1 VVDLASILM
10 GFQTAFQPVNLIY
23 CFIGVFLGTF
33 VGVLPGI
40 GPLAT
45 ISMLLPITFYL
56 DPTTAL
62 VMLAGVYYGSDYGGS
77 IASILLRLP
86 GGASSAVTCLD
97 GYPMAQQGRAG
108 VALFITSVGS
118 FIGGSFGIILMM
130 CFAPTLANFTV
141 AFASVE
147 YFALMVLGLAASG
160 SITSGSPLKGLAMVA
175 LGLAVGCIGTD
186 VNSGTQRFTFG
197 FLELFD
203 SVETAVVAMAMFGIS
218 EVVSSIA
225 TPQTL
230 DLLKEKVPF
239 RSMLP
244 TRDDVIRSGGP
255 ILRGTAIG
263 SVIGIMPGV
272 GGTVASLMSY
282 ATEKRV
288 SRTPERFGKGA
299 VEGVAG
305 PESAN
310 NASAQTSFIP
320 TLTMG
325 IPGGASMALMLSALM
340 IHGITPGPGLMRDH
354 PDVFWGLVASF
365 WVGNVMLLVL
375 NIPMIGIWIKILKI
389 PYQHLFPA
397 IMVLLCIGVYSLNNS
412 IFDLYLLLALGLTG
426 YIIRLL
432 DFEPAPFLIGF
443 VLGPTMEENF
453 RRAMLVAQGDLG
465 YFLTRP
471 YALTMLLAAAALLLW
486 SIVSNFRQRPLTVE
500 SILPEPH
507 A

>member
-1 VVDLASILM
+1 MVDASLILH
-10 GFQTAFQPVNLIY
+10 GFATAFQPVNLLY

-45 ISMLLPITFYL
+45 ISMLLPLTFYL

-118 FIGGSFGIILMM
+118 FIGGSFGILLLMI
-130 CFAPTLANFTV
+130 FAPSLANMTL
-141 AFASVE
+141 AFASAE

-160 SITSGSPLKGLAMVA
+160 SITAGSPLKGLAMVV
-175 LGLAVGCIGTD
+175 LGLVIGCIGTD
-186 VNSGTQRFTFG
+186 VNSGVARFNFN
-197 FLELFD
+197 FIELFD
-203 SVETAVVAMAMFGIS
+203 GISVAIVAMGLFGIS
-218 EVVSSIA
+218 EVITSIG

-230 DLLKEKVPF
+230 ELLREKVPF

-244 TRDDVIRSGGP
+244 TRDDLRRSAGP
-255 ILRGTAIG
+255 VVRGTAIG
-263 SVIGIMPGV
+263 SFMGIMPGV

-282 ATEKRV
+282 ATEKKI

-299 VEGVAG
+299 IEGVAG

-340 IHGITPGPGLMRDH
+340 IHGINPGPGLMRDH

-365 WVGNVMLLVL
+365 WVGNVLLLVL
-375 NIPMIGIWIKILKI
+375 NIPMIGIWIKILRL
-389 PYQHLFPA
+389 PYEMLFPA
-397 IMVLLCIGVYSLNNS
+397 IMCLLCIGVYSLNNS
-412 IFDLYLLLALGLTG
+412 TFDLWLLLVIGLAG
-426 YIIRLL
+426 YVIRLL
-432 DFEPAPFLIGF
+432 DFEPAPLLIGF
-443 VLGPTMEENF
+443 VLGPMMEENF
-453 RRAMLVAQGDLG
+453 RRAMLVARGDIG
-465 YFLTRP
+465 YFLDRP
-471 YALTMLLAAAALLLW
+471 YTVVMLGAAAALVVW
-486 SIVSNFRQRPLTVE
+486 SIVANFRKKGTTPVIAET
-500 SILPEPH
+500 
-507 A
+507 

>member
-1 VVDLASILM
+1 MVDASLILH
-10 GFQTAFQPVNLIY
+10 GFATAFQPVNLLY

-45 ISMLLPITFYL
+45 ISMLLPLTFYL

-118 FIGGSFGIILMM
+118 FIGGSFGILLLMI
-130 CFAPTLANFTV
+130 FAPSLANMTL
-141 AFASVE
+141 AFASAE

-160 SITSGSPLKGLAMVA
+160 SITAGSPLKGLAMVV
-175 LGLAVGCIGTD
+175 LGLVIGCIGTD
-186 VNSGTQRFTFG
+186 VNSGVARFNFN
-197 FLELFD
+197 FIELFD
-203 SVETAVVAMAMFGIS
+203 GISVAIVAMGLFGIS
-218 EVVSSIA
+218 EVITSIG

-230 DLLKEKVPF
+230 ELLREKVPF

-244 TRDDVIRSGGP
+244 TRDDLRRSAGP
-255 ILRGTAIG
+255 VVRGTAIG
-263 SVIGIMPGV
+263 SFMGIMPGV

-282 ATEKRV
+282 ATEKKI

-299 VEGVAG
+299 IEGVAG

-340 IHGITPGPGLMRDH
+340 IHGINPGPGLMRDH

-365 WVGNVMLLVL
+365 WVGNVLLLVL
-375 NIPMIGIWIKILKI
+375 NIPMIGIWIKILRL
-389 PYQHLFPA
+389 PYEMLFPA
-397 IMVLLCIGVYSLNNS
+397 IMCLLCIGVYSLNNS
-412 IFDLYLLLALGLTG
+412 TFDLWLLLVIGLAG
-426 YIIRLL
+426 YVIRLL
-432 DFEPAPFLIGF
+432 DFEPAPLLIGF
-443 VLGPTMEENF
+443 VLGPMMEENF
-453 RRAMLVAQGDLG
+453 RRAMLVARGDIG
-465 YFLTRP
+465 YFLDRP
-471 YALTMLLAAAALLLW
+471 YTVVMLGAAAALVVW
-486 SIVSNFRQRPLTVE
+486 SIVANFRKKGTKPAVAET
-500 SILPEPH
+500 
-507 A
+507 

>member
-1 VVDLASILM
+1 MVDASLILH
-10 GFQTAFQPVNLIY
+10 GFATAFQPVNLLY

-45 ISMLLPITFYL
+45 ISMLLPLTFYL

-118 FIGGSFGIILMM
+118 FIGGSFGILLLMI
-130 CFAPTLANFTV
+130 FAPSLANMTL
-141 AFASVE
+141 AFASAE

-160 SITSGSPLKGLAMVA
+160 SITAGSPLKGLAMVV
-175 LGLAVGCIGTD
+175 LGLVIGCIGTD
-186 VNSGTQRFTFG
+186 VNSGVARFNFN
-197 FLELFD
+197 FIELFD
-203 SVETAVVAMAMFGIS
+203 GISVAIVAMGLFGIS
-218 EVVSSIA
+218 EVITSIG

-230 DLLKEKVPF
+230 ELLREKVPF

-244 TRDDVIRSGGP
+244 TRDDLRRSAGP
-255 ILRGTAIG
+255 VVRGTAIG
-263 SVIGIMPGV
+263 SFMGIMPGV

-282 ATEKRV
+282 ATEKKI

-299 VEGVAG
+299 IEGVAG

-340 IHGITPGPGLMRDH
+340 IHGINPGPGLMRDH

-365 WVGNVMLLVL
+365 WVGNVLLLVL
-375 NIPMIGIWIKILKI
+375 NIPMIGIWIKILRL
-389 PYQHLFPA
+389 PYEMLFPA
-397 IMVLLCIGVYSLNNS
+397 IMCLLCIGVYSLNNS
-412 IFDLYLLLALGLTG
+412 TFDLWLLLVIGLAG
-426 YIIRLL
+426 YVIRLL
-432 DFEPAPFLIGF
+432 DFEPAPLLIGF
-443 VLGPTMEENF
+443 VLGPMMEENF
-453 RRAMLVAQGDLG
+453 RRAMLVARGDIG
-465 YFLTRP
+465 YFLDRP
-471 YALTMLLAAAALLLW
+471 YTVVMLGAAAALVVW
-486 SIVSNFRQRPLTVE
+486 SIVANFRKKGTTPAIAET
-500 SILPEPH
+500 
-507 A
+507 